1 MLDALSIG
9 TRPLPGDS
17 NPRQVLALAK
27 SRTGENG
34 LFVVHVAGGRAG
46 ARGAG
51 FEGRATLLL

>member
-9 TRPLPGDS
+9 TRPFPGES
-17 NPRQVLALAK
+17 NPQQVLALAN
-27 SRTGENG
+27 SRNGENG

>member
-1 MLDALSIG
+1 MLSQSG
-9 TRPLPGDS
+9 RGPFPGIRTQ
-17 NPRQVLALAK
+17 RQVLALAK